1 MPVELTELH
10 YNIVMKNSKN
20 ITHEQLRD
28 TLVKLQNVG
37 FVFVINYGDDDFRYD
52 ERKDELTNGL
62 FKQFPLS
69 EMTDIYVDNDVYL
82 VFKMYGWNYTLFA
95 TKTVLGKF

>member
-1 MPVELTELH
+1 
-10 YNIVMKNSKN
+10 MKNNKN

-28 TLVKLQNVG
+28 TLVKLQNDG
-37 FVFVINYGDDDFRYD
+37 FRFVIDDIDEDFRYD
-52 ERKDELTNGL
+52 ERTDELTNGL

-69 EMTDIYVDNDVYL
+69 EMTDIHVVDEVEL
-82 VFKMYGWNYTLFA
+82 RFEMYEWIHSVFA